1 MDYSAISKASKHTVT
16 AGWQLTVGWSLF
28 VFRIVMKESNIAGL

>member
-1 MDYSAISKASKHTVT
+1 MDYSARTSKNTVT

-28 VFRIVMKESNIAGL
+28 VFRIVMKESNLVGL